1 MTQTVANLQQLIH
14 PSRSISQT
22 QRNGPTRRKRS
33 ANEGII
39 HGNSPPSPSRTG
51 GKSSVRPCAPGG
63 LVDKILHQRG
73 RCTAH
78 REYTQNAEGLALCV
92 TATGRIRP
100 AQCGVG
106 VCAVPILGSGLRPRL
121 CARRCL
127 RPDRASLFCFL
138 RVRGRLP
145 GRCAGPSVGSAE
157 RGACGNRGGMRAPL
171 HRGGKRAGV
180 SRCNARGLP
189 PEYAAQ
195 TRRKWAELEFGTFGG
210 ACEMLGVSGGEP
222 QL

>member
-1 MTQTVANLQQLIH
+1 MGTARH
-14 PSRSISQT
+14 RHHA
-22 QRNGPTRRKRS
+22 R
-33 ANEGII
+33 
-39 HGNSPPSPSRTG
+39 G

-78 REYTQNAEGLALCV
+78 REHTQNAGGLALCV
-92 TATGRIRP
+92 TATCRIRP

-127 RPDRASLFCFL
+127 RPDRASLFCFFAGEGASPGAL
-138 RVRGRLP
+138 CGAICGGGRE
-145 GRCAGPSVGSAE
+145 GRACV
-157 RGACGNRGGMRAPL
+157 CGNRGGMRAPL

-210 ACEMLGVSGGEP
+210 VWGVFDARSIRRGASIVVLRRDRQWQCGWLLGSLV
-222 QL
+222 